1 MTFGNSHLINKLRY
15 TPIFFAACWTVTT
28 FRALDLVLVL
38 LLAKSLKYFQFYTTK
53 LPLAGLYYFVIITL
67 QCQLLHI

>member
-1 MTFGNSHLINKLRY
+1 MTFGNSQHINKLRY

-28 FRALDLVLVL
+28 SRALVLMLVL

-53 LPLAGLYYFVIITL
+53 LSLAGLYHYVIISL